1 MSVLA
6 TCIWIWIIL
15 LMEQLNEIWMIDEL
29 SEDDLLKD
37 ENLFWDWDGITV
49 IWGCD
54 SFILWCGAILGMML
68 MIEVLR
74 IGCRWSRYSVRC

>member
-1 MSVLA
+1 
-6 TCIWIWIIL
+6 
-15 LMEQLNEIWMIDEL
+15 MEQLNEIWMIDEL

-54 SFILWCGAILGMML
+54 SFILWCGAILGNY
-68 MIEVLR
+68 I
-74 IGCRWSRYSVRC
+74 

>member
-1 MSVLA
+1 
-6 TCIWIWIIL
+6 
-15 LMEQLNEIWMIDEL
+15 MEQLNEIWMIDEL

-54 SFILWCGAILGMML
+54 SFILWCGCYFGYDVNDRSF
-68 MIEVLR
+68 EN
-74 IGCRWSRYSVRC
+74 

>member
-1 MSVLA
+1 
-6 TCIWIWIIL
+6 
-15 LMEQLNEIWMIDEL
+15 MEQLNEIWMIDEL

-54 SFILWCGAILGMML
+54 SFI
-68 MIEVLR
+68 
-74 IGCRWSRYSVRC
+74 